1 MINLNAKTAVTLAP
15 HLKNSATRSN
25 VDWDDYILILPNFEL
40 YRMWI
45 SHSGTPSQVVTTD
58 VISIK
63 GLPEDAKLL
72 GEFFTRMASET
83 STDQRD
89 GIFLPKSAVHLLG
102 TSTFEQV
109 LKENNFFLTSVVTI
123 SMNMEYNAWFAVI
136 DASNTSVSELV
147 LPWFLHLKSVTRSK
161 SIIVTTKSNLLAA
174 RAWIDVNLESMI
186 CKSIPPDIAPLPSY
200 LLPHQLDK
208 SVYMVMSHSNA
219 NILKQQFSLA
229 PNATTMDTMNNC
241 PPCK

>member
-1 MINLNAKTAVTLAP
+1 MIDLDAKTAVTLAP
-15 HLKNSATRSN
+15 HLKTAQLQAMLTG
-25 VDWDDYILILPNFEL
+25 DDYIPILPNFEL
-40 YRMWI
+40 YRTRI

-58 VISIK
+58 MISIK
-63 GLPEDAKLL
+63 GLPKDAKLL

-89 GIFLPKSAVHLLG
+89 GIFLPKGAVHLLG

-109 LKENNFFLTSVVTI
+109 LKENNFFLTSVATI
-123 SMNMEYNAWFAVI
+123 SMIMEYNAWFAVI
-136 DASNTSVSELV
+136 DANNTSETELV
-147 LPWFLHLKSVTRSK
+147 LPWFLHLESVTHSK
-161 SIIVTTKSNLLAA
+161 SIIVTTKSNILAA
-174 RAWIDVNLESMI
+174 GAWIDANLESMI

-208 SVYMVMSHSNA
+208 SVYMVMSHSYA